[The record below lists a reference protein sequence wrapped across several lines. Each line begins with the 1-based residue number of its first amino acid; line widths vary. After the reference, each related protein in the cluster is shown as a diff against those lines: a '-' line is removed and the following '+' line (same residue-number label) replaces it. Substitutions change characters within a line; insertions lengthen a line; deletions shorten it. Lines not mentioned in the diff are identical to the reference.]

1 MRVALVAAL
10 LHIHLHVHRF
20 HGPSLDYGGLAAAAF
35 ASWIGLP
42 GPGESLLIAAGI
54 LAAKGKLDLT
64 ETLLVAFVAALLGGI
79 LGWLIGLKAGRRF
92 LEQPG
97 PLLRFRRRALKR
109 GDEVFKRYPA
119 FAVLMTTSWMAGIN
133 RAETGVYMVWNAV
146 GALIW
151 TLGIGLG
158 AYFAGPPIVDLV
170 SDAGWLIVVGI
181 LGVVVIGV
189 GLEIGWRRRR
199 ARKPEMDAGG

>member
-1 MRVALVAAL
+1 M
-10 LHIHLHVHRF
+10 
-20 HGPSLDYGGLAAAAF
+20 
-35 ASWIGLP
+35 
-42 GPGESLLIAAGI
+42 
-54 LAAKGKLDLT
+54 
-64 ETLLVAFVAALLGGI
+64 
-79 LGWLIGLKAGRRF
+79 
-92 LEQPG
+92 
-97 PLLRFRRRALKR
+97 
-109 GDEVFKRYPA
+109 FKRYPA